1 MIEEMEGIRR
11 IRNANKEHR
20 ERLSPLDHFAL
31 WVTRHVGSTGFFLIL
46 VVWTILWLLWNTFA
60 PHGFRFDPFPAFE
73 LWLFI
78 TNTIQIFLLPLIL
91 LGQNLQR
98 RHSELRAE
106 TEFEVNLKSGEE
118 VERILAHL
126 EHHDAVLQRIADKL
140 DNK

>member
-1 MIEEMEGIRR
+1 MKGASHV
-11 IRNANKEHR
+11 RNANIVHH
-20 ERLSPLDHFAL
+20 ERLSPLDRFAL
-31 WVTRHVGSTGFFLIL
+31 WVTRHVGSTGFFIILIT
-46 VVWTILWLLWNTFA
+46 WTLLWLLWNTFA
-60 PHGFRFDPFPAFE
+60 PTELRFDSFPAFE

-78 TNTIQIFLLPLIL
+78 SNTIQIILLPLIL
-91 LGQNLQR
+91 LGQNLQQ

-126 EHHDAVLQRIADKL
+126 ERHDSVLQRIADKL

>member
-1 MIEEMEGIRR
+1 MKGASHV
-11 IRNANKEHR
+11 RNANIVHH
-20 ERLSPLDHFAL
+20 ERLSPLDRFAL
-31 WVTRHVGSTGFFLIL
+31 WVTRHVGSTGVFIILIT
-46 VVWTILWLLWNTFA
+46 WTLLWLLWNTFA
-60 PHGFRFDPFPAFE
+60 PIEFRFDSFPAFE

-78 TNTIQIFLLPLIL
+78 SNTIQIILLPLIL
-91 LGQNLQR
+91 LGQNLQQ

-126 EHHDAVLQRIADKL
+126 ERHDSVLQRIADKL